1 MTDDDLRTGV
11 PVDRATAGIHGD
23 SRHGAA
29 RPGRAARNYLSGT
42 ERRRLFVRVV
52 PPALAMLLMAGWL
65 EHLWSPPTAPA
76 PAPIDT
82 VLARGRSAAVID
94 DTVRI
99 GAAMEPETN
108 AAAQLE
114 GSPPEE
120 IDPVSSSATDA
131 GLPAATDAGVPGAS
145 PAALARI
152 RDDTLFRSDDE
163 PAWSELCANL
173 AAMPGWP
180 PAALAR
186 RVTFA
191 DLHGQSRALRGRLV
205 RFRGI
210 VRRLVPIGPDGT
222 AAPGRPR
229 WQGWIEPEGG
239 PATPIVVYF
248 LRIPRDMPHGLTVA
262 ETVDVTGYFFKRW
275 AYQASD
281 AIRTAPLVLS
291 LEPAWT
297 PRQTASPGGHRW
309 GGWGLLAMATLVLT
323 TWLGLQVAARSPRP
337 PPRPVTLSWEGLD
350 RPREPPHPWAEPK
363 PNKARDVAEPTR

>member
-1 MTDDDLRTGV
+1 VTDDHLRTGV
-11 PVDRATAGIHGD
+11 PVDRATAGIYGD
-23 SRHGAA
+23 SRHGA
-29 RPGRAARNYLSGT
+29 RWSGRAARNYLSGM

-52 PPALAMLLMAGWL
+52 PPALAMLLMVGWL
-65 EHLWSPPTAPA
+65 ERLWLPPTAPA

-82 VLARGRSAAVID
+82 VLARGRSGAAID
-94 DTVRI
+94 DAVRI
-99 GAAMEPETN
+99 GAAAESETD
-108 AAAQLE
+108 AAAQVE
-114 GSPPEE
+114 GSPAEE
-120 IDPVSSSATDA
+120 RVPSSSSATDA
-131 GLPAATDAGVPGAS
+131 GLPGAS

-163 PAWSELCANL
+163 PAWSELCATL
-173 AAMPGWP
+173 AAMTGWP
-180 PAALAR
+180 PAAALAR

-205 RFRGI
+205 RFRGV
-210 VRRLVPIGPDGT
+210 VRRLVPIGPDGM
-222 AAPGRPR
+222 AAPDRPR

-248 LRIPRDMPHGLTVA
+248 LRIPQGMPHGLSVD

-275 AYQASD
+275 AYQASES
-281 AIRTAPLVLS
+281 IRTAPLVLS

-309 GGWGLLAMATLVLT
+309 GGWGLVAMATLVLT

-337 PPRPVTLSWEGLD
+337 PPPPATLSWEGLD
-350 RPREPPHPWAEPK
+350 LPPRPPHPWAEPP
-363 PNKARDVAEPTR
+363 PNEARDVAEPTR